1 MNSVRSLLLLGIGL
15 CVLQTMFMAGLPMF
29 LSVTGLVDLGC
40 DLPYQTLE
48 CFNTRQATYM
58 GFLGVALATGQ
69 YLKSLRVWGV
79 SVRGVMVVLLL
90 SLGPPTT
97 SSPYSFTS
105 SLITTVRTPPP
116 SQTWGS

>member
-69 YLKSLRVWGV
+69 YLKSV

>member
-15 CVLQTMFMAGLPMF
+15 YVLQTMFMAGLPMF
-29 LSVTGLVDLGC
+29 LSVTGLVGLGC

-48 CFNTRQATYM
+48 CFNTRRATYM

-69 YLKSLRVWGV
+69 YLKSV